1 MRCVQEGQKE
11 LLKQKRE
18 MKELEH
24 QQQKKLKIAK
34 KAYSESLAEKNIMI
48 KELEEHIA
56 DKDEIIESL
65 KKSGDVSRFAIPPW
79 LINS

>member
-1 MRCVQEGQKE
+1 
-11 LLKQKRE
+11 

-34 KAYSESLAEKNIMI
+34 KAYNENIAEKNMII
-48 KELEEHIA
+48 KELQEHIA

-65 KKSGDVSRFAIPPW
+65 RNPRDVPR
-79 LINS
+79 

>member
-1 MRCVQEGQKE
+1 
-11 LLKQKRE
+11 

-34 KAYSESLAEKNIMI
+34 KAYSENIAEKNMII
-48 KELEEHIA
+48 KELQEHIA

-65 KKSGDVSRFAIPPW
+65 KNSGDVSRFATPEYW
-79 LINS
+79 S